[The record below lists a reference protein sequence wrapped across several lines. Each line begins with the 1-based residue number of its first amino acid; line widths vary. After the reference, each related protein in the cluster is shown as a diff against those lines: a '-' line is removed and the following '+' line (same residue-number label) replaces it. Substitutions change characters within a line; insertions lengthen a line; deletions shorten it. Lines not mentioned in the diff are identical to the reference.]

1 MWDLLVEP
9 FQPAY
14 MRRALAEVLLLGIFG
29 GIVGVHVLLRRLAFL
44 TEVVQHTVFPG
55 IAIAFVTGGSI
66 LVGALIT
73 GVLAVVLLTI
83 GTRRRRIDPD
93 ASMALL
99 IATFFAVGVIVVSRR
114 SGFQS
119 DLTALL
125 FGRIL
130 SVDQREL
137 IDTFVVAVACLLVLA
152 MLHKELVMR
161 AFDPLGAEAL
171 GYPIARL
178 DLVLNI
184 IVTLVVVVAVQA
196 LGTVLVVAF
205 IVTPAAAARLVVHR
219 IGPMM
224 AMAAAFAAVGGWLG
238 LVVSYEGSVNHGWR
252 LASGATVVLVL
263 TIGFVAIAAG
273 RWAARS
279 IGRTRAVA
287 AYSPEPSVAA
297 P

>member
-93 ASMALL
+93 ALMALL

-161 AFDPLGAEAL
+161 AFDPLRAEAL